1 MTRSWCFLIF
11 LVIALAGCGGG
22 RNSPE
27 KVVRAWSAAV
37 NRGDNGAAAAL
48 FGAKVEILAGDHQ
61 TVFHTHAQSLAF
73 HRSLGWC
80 GPIVMLAEHEDEI
93 VARFSLA
100 SRTSG
105 HCERGGRERGTVAFR
120 IRDGKIIRFEQIGE

>member
-1 MTRSWCFLIF
+1 MTQARRF
-11 LVIALAGCGGG
+11 LVVLAIAVAGCGGG

-27 KVVRAWSAAV
+27 EVVRAWSAAV

-48 FGAKVEILAGDHQ
+48 FGAKVEILAGDYQ
-61 TVFHTHAQSLAF
+61 TVLHTHAQSLAF
-73 HRSLGWC
+73 HRSLSWC
-80 GPIVMLAEHEDEI
+80 GPIVMLAEHEDEV

-100 SRTSG
+100 SRKSG
-105 HCERGGRERGTVAFR
+105 RCERGGRERGAVAFR